1 MYVRTI
7 CVPSSNGST
16 NEYLRVVE
24 AYREDGKVKQRTIAD
39 LGRKDLLLAVLPQL
53 ERILKG
59 IPKLDGE
66 PDDAIAVLDA
76 CTWGPV
82 LAVRTLFEE
91 LGLWNILDP
100 FNDDDRD
107 KVPFADRAFVLI
119 ANRLV
124 RPASEHGL
132 ARWLET
138 DFVCDREGRRFMPQW
153 KTQNRVRVDFQ
164 QLHAW
169 YRTLDRL
176 EKAKNAIE
184 VSLYQRLRD
193 LFSIKPDLIFYDITS
208 TYFEGAGPEDFACHG
223 HSRDQKRRNVQ
234 VVVGVVMVAGW
245 PITHHVWQGN
255 RRDCTTVLE
264 VLRDLQERFDFQRV
278 VFVGDRGMVSENN
291 LKEMS
296 DAGQGYLLGVRRR
309 QNPELSGWLEK
320 LKPHKW
326 IDCPVGITAAE
337 QETPPWT
344 RVQEVASGQEGKRVF
359 VIDSEERRAYEER
372 MRMRS
377 MEKVRLRLEKLQKR
391 VADGRLKKPEA
402 IGAAAARALSR
413 HHGDRYYRWQLTK
426 GVFTFEEHPMR
437 LGREKQLEGKYVL
450 MTSEKAFTARDA
462 VQQYKELMELERGF
476 RSLKDILA
484 LRPIYHQRQSR
495 VKAHIFVAALALL
508 VQRLLE
514 RRLQQAKVN
523 LSAAEA
529 LQALET
535 IRVVKFHLAGQPS
548 RQGVSTGSPRARQVL
563 KAMDLSQLRPPT
575 PAGPKTEVS

>member
-7 CVPSSNGST
+7 RVPSSNGST

-24 AYREDGKVKQRTIAD
+24 AFREDGKVKQRTIAD

-59 IPKLDGE
+59 IPKIDGE
-66 PDDAIAVLDA
+66 PDGDIAVLDA
-76 CTWGPV
+76 ATWGPV
-82 LAVRTLFEE
+82 LAVRTLFKE
-91 LGLWNILDP
+91 LGLWEILDS

-124 RPASEHGL
+124 RPSSEHGL

-138 DFVCDREGRRFMPQW
+138 DFVCDRLGRRFMPQW
-153 KTQNRVRVDFQ
+153 KAFKRVRVDFQ

-208 TYFEGAGPEDFACHG
+208 TYFEGAGPDDFARHG

-245 PITHHVWQGN
+245 PITHHVWEGN
-255 RRDCTTVLE
+255 RRDCTTVLD
-264 VLRDLQERFDFQRV
+264 VLRDLKERFDFQRV
-278 VFVGDRGMVSENN
+278 VFVGDRGMVSEDN
-291 LKEMS
+291 LKEMI

-326 IDCPVGITAAE
+326 IECPVGITAAE
-337 QETPPWT
+337 QETPPRT
-344 RVQEVASGQEGKRVF
+344 RVQEVASGEKGKRVF
-359 VIDSEERRAYEER
+359 VIDSEERQAYEQR

-377 MEKVRLRLEKLQKR
+377 MEKVRVLLEKLQQR
-391 VADGRLKKPEA
+391 VATGRLKKPEA
-402 IGAAAARALSR
+402 IGAAAARALSK

-426 GVFTFEEHPMR
+426 GVFTFEEHPLR
-437 LGREKQLEGKYVL
+437 LSREKQLEGKYVL
-450 MTSEKAFTARDA
+450 MTSEKAFTAQDA

-484 LRPIYHQRQSR
+484 LRPIYHRLESR

-514 RRLQQAKVN
+514 RRLSEANVN
-523 LSAAEA
+523 MSAAEA
-529 LQALET
+529 MQALET
-535 IRVVKFHLAGQPS
+535 IRVVKFHLQGQPP

-563 KAMDLSQLRPPT
+563 KALDLSQLRPPT
-575 PAGPKTEVS
+575 PPGPETEVS